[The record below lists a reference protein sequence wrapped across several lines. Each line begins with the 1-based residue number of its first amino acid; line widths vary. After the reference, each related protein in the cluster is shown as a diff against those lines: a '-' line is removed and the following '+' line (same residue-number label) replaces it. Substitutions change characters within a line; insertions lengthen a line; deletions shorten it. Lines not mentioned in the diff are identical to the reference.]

1 MNLNIVKDNYSLNS
15 NITLTTGTV
24 SAPNTLGDLTLD
36 SDTGVLQMYTG
47 NNTWQTISTID
58 KYSSTAV
65 ASSSTFEE
73 LQAAIEKLGTNEVEI
88 DKVARTGN
96 KIIINWKDN
105 TTTTYEGAPSEY
117 LSDDELL
124 YRAFSQKLF
133 SNDNGKLKSSME
145 LALSKLIREEEEVSW

>member
-1 MNLNIVKDNYSLNS
+1 MNS
-15 NITLTTGTV
+15 NITFTTKTV

-36 SDTGVLQMYTG
+36 SDTGDLQMYTG

-58 KYSSTAV
+58 NYSSIGV
-65 ASSSTFEE
+65 ATSSTYEE

-88 DKVARTGN
+88 DIVTRTGN
-96 KIIINWKDN
+96 KIIIKWKDN

-124 YRAFSQKLF
+124 YRAFSQRLF
-133 SNDNGKLKSSME
+133 SNDKGKLKSSME

>member
-1 MNLNIVKDNYSLNS
+1 MNSD
-15 NITLTTGTV
+15 ITFTTNTV
-24 SAPNTLGDLTLD
+24 SAPDTLGNLTFD
-36 SDTGVLQMYTG
+36 SNTGNLSVCTG

-58 KYSSTAV
+58 NYSSIAV
-65 ASSSTFEE
+65 ATSSTYEE

-88 DKVARTGN
+88 DTVTRTGN
-96 KIIINWKDN
+96 KIIIKWKDN

-124 YRAFSQKLF
+124 YRAFSQRLF

-145 LALSKLIREEEEVSW
+145 LAFSKLVREEEEVSW

>member
-1 MNLNIVKDNYSLNS
+1 MDS
-15 NITLTTGTV
+15 NITFTTNTV
-24 SAPNTLGDLTLD
+24 SAPDTLGNLTFD
-36 SDTGVLQMYTG
+36 SNTGVLSVCTG

-58 KYSSTAV
+58 NYSSTAL
-65 ASSSTFEE
+65 ATSSTFEE

-88 DKVARTGN
+88 DKVTRTGN
-96 KIIINWKDN
+96 KIIIKWKDN

-124 YRAFSQKLF
+124 YRAFSQRLF

-145 LALSKLIREEEEVSW
+145 LAHSKLVREEEEVSW

>member
-1 MNLNIVKDNYSLNS
+1 MNS
-15 NITLTTGTV
+15 NITFTTKTV

-36 SDTGVLQMYTG
+36 SDTGDLQMYTG

-58 KYSSTAV
+58 NYSSIAV
-65 ASSSTFEE
+65 ATSSTYEE

-88 DKVARTGN
+88 DTVTRTGN
-96 KIIINWKDN
+96 KIIIKWKDN

-124 YRAFSQKLF
+124 YRAFSQRLF

-145 LALSKLIREEEEVSW
+145 LAHSKLVREEEEVSW

>member
-1 MNLNIVKDNYSLNS
+1 MNS
-15 NITLTTGTV
+15 NITFTTKTV

-36 SDTGVLQMYTG
+36 SDTGDLQMYTG

-58 KYSSTAV
+58 NYSSIGFAT
-65 ASSSTFEE
+65 SSTYEE

-88 DKVARTGN
+88 DKVTRTGN
-96 KIIINWKDN
+96 KIIIKWKDN

>member
-1 MNLNIVKDNYSLNS
+1 MNS
-15 NITLTTGTV
+15 NITFTTETV

-36 SDTGVLQMYTG
+36 SDTGDLQMYTG

-58 KYSSTAV
+58 NYSSIAV
-65 ASSSTFEE
+65 STSNAFEDFHE
-73 LQAAIEKLGTNEVEI
+73 AIEKLGTKQVEI
-88 DKVARTGN
+88 DKVTRTGN
-96 KIIINWKDN
+96 KIIIKWKDN

-124 YRAFSQKLF
+124 YRAFSQRLF

>member
-1 MNLNIVKDNYSLNS
+1 MNS
-15 NITLTTGTV
+15 NITFTTKTV

-36 SDTGVLQMYTG
+36 SDTGDLQMYTG

-58 KYSSTAV
+58 NYSSIAV
-65 ASSSTFEE
+65 ATSSTYEE

-88 DKVARTGN
+88 DTVTRTGN
-96 KIIINWKDN
+96 KIIIKWKDN

-145 LALSKLIREEEEVSW
+145 LALSKLVREEEEVSW

>member
-1 MNLNIVKDNYSLNS
+1 MNS
-15 NITLTTGTV
+15 NITFTT
-24 SAPNTLGDLTLD
+24 NTISTPSVVGDLTYN
-36 SDTGVLQMYTG
+36 SNTGDISVCTG
-47 NNTWQTISTID
+47 NNIWQTISTID

-105 TTTTYEGAPSEY
+105 TTTTYEGARSEY

-145 LALSKLIREEEEVSW
+145 LALSKLIREEEEISW

>member
-1 MNLNIVKDNYSLNS
+1 MNS
-15 NITLTTGTV
+15 NITFTTKTV

-36 SDTGVLQMYTG
+36 SDTGDLQMYTG

-58 KYSSTAV
+58 NYSSIAV
-65 ASSSTFEE
+65 ATSSTYEE

-88 DKVARTGN
+88 DTVTRTGN
-96 KIIINWKDN
+96 KIIIKWKDN

-124 YRAFSQKLF
+124 YRAFSQRLF
-133 SNDNGKLKSSME
+133 SNDKGKLKSSME
-145 LALSKLIREEEEVSW
+145 LALSKLVREEEEVSW

>member
-1 MNLNIVKDNYSLNS
+1 MNLD
-15 NITLTTGTV
+15 ITFTTDTISTPSV
-24 SAPNTLGDLTLD
+24 VGDLTYN
-36 SDTGVLQMYTG
+36 SNTGDIAVCTG

-58 KYSSTAV
+58 NYSSIAV
-65 ASSSTFEE
+65 ATSSTYEE

-88 DKVARTGN
+88 DTVTRTGN
-96 KIIINWKDN
+96 KIIIKWKDN

-133 SNDNGKLKSSME
+133 SNDNGKLKLSME
-145 LALSKLIREEEEVSW
+145 LAHSKLVREEEEVSW

>member
-1 MNLNIVKDNYSLNS
+1 MNSD
-15 NITLTTGTV
+15 ITFTT
-24 SAPNTLGDLTLD
+24 NTISTPSVVGDLTYN
-36 SDTGVLQMYTG
+36 SNTGDISVCTG

-58 KYSSTAV
+58 NYASTAV
-65 ASSSTFEE
+65 ATSSTFEE

-88 DKVARTGN
+88 DKVTRTGN
-96 KIIINWKDN
+96 KIIVKWKDN

-124 YRAFSQKLF
+124 YRAFSQRLF
-133 SNDNGKLKSSME
+133 SNDNGKLKLSME

>member
-36 SDTGVLQMYTG
+36 SDTGDLQMYTG

-88 DKVARTGN
+88 DTVTRTGN
-96 KIIINWKDN
+96 KIIIKWKDN